1 MRIEEIIGEIT
12 KSAEYLDL
20 ANLWGLIKD
29 NPELAT
35 SEIQK
40 QIYGLL
46 SDLEDKLSDARKSF
60 LKSTIKGWRP
70 KNGKIGNGAA
80 DTFYFIAPE
89 GVQKEWEIFVKETE
103 RQMPAYKAAKDWREK
118 NTEEMEENFIIDPTQ

>member
-1 MRIEEIIGEIT
+1 MRVEEIIGEIA
-12 KSAEYLDL
+12 KSAEYLEL
-20 ANLWGLIKD
+20 AKLWDLIKD
-29 NPELAT
+29 NPELAI

-60 LKSTIKGWRP
+60 LKPIINGWRP
-70 KNGKIGNGAA
+70 KNGKISNGTV

-89 GVQKEWEIFVKETE
+89 NVQREWETFVKETD
-103 RQMPAYKAAKDWREK
+103 RQMPVYKAAKDP
-118 NTEEMEENFIIDPTQ
+118 IIDPMDVFINQTQ